1 MLKNSPLLAELQK
14 AGKFDIHSLENR
26 VFLPAN
32 PRLADLL
39 GVTPHS
45 GGPLSAYQAG
55 MLDRL
60 NRIQMAFDGQ
70 ASLDGD
76 LAAMDRVVRRVE
88 QLRGTVKV
96 GLINGDLSTNTPVG
110 STPELTNQRCASPAT
125 FQLLP
130 DPRSTDHCLEG
141 LQWRGPRLGCHRAY
155 PAAHRH
161 FAASVPA

>member
-1 MLKNSPLLAELQK
+1 MRGSRVGHVFIREPNYRTHLQDHHSIEQQTLKNSPLLAELQK
-14 AGKFDIHSLENR
+14 AGKFDIHSLESR

-45 GGPLSAYQAG
+45 GGPLSAYQAR

-70 ASLDGD
+70 ASLEED

-110 STPELTNQRCASPAT
+110 SPPELTNQKVRFSRNIPAT
-125 FQLLP
+125 ARPTLNRSLP
-130 DPRSTDHCLEG
+130 
-141 LQWRGPRLGCHRAY
+141 
-155 PAAHRH
+155 
-161 FAASVPA
+161 